1 MIPILEML
9 LKTRAGSLLQTFIE
23 DCGFTAESVTSLK
36 YYAETT
42 RDREAETGP
51 DYRCFKPTGNCM
63 YVLTFENGA
72 QHCKFVNAEM
82 LAETQQV
89 TA

>member
-1 MIPILEML
+1 MIPILQMFL
-9 LKTRAGSLLQTFIE
+9 NSASGPILKAFIE
-23 DCGFTAESVTSLK
+23 DCGFTPEDVVTLK

-42 RDREAETGP
+42 RDRASETGP

-72 QHCKFVNAEM
+72 QHCKYVNDAM
-82 LAETQQV
+82 LVEV
-89 TA
+89 KPING